1 MKVQLLKN
9 LIKESVREVLKEELK
24 EILLEIKKNS
34 DPSPPTPTNTG
45 NFSISEHRTFSP
57 TSTFVSLED
66 ILNDTK
72 QSMSRSDYSNILNES
87 TLEPFISTSTASG
100 IRNGEPVVGLDIT
113 NLDFVK
119 KAASVYNLSK
129 EKDRK

>member
-9 LIKESVREVLKEELK
+9 LIKESVREVLKEELSELLH
-24 EILLEIKKNS
+24 EIRES
-34 DPSPPTPTNTG
+34 SPSLSSVPNIRKP
-45 NFSISEHRTFSP
+45 SISESSSITPS
-57 TSTFVSLED
+57 SYVSLED
-66 ILNDTK
+66 ILNATK

-87 TLEPFISTSTASG
+87 TIEPFNTGDSQVHNT
-100 IRNGEPVVGLDIT
+100 EPIVGLDIA

-129 EKDRK
+129 EKDRR

>member
-34 DPSPPTPTNTG
+34 DPSPPPTNTG
-45 NFSISEHRTFSP
+45 NFSISEHRTISP

-87 TLEPFISTSTASG
+87 TLEPFIPTSTASS